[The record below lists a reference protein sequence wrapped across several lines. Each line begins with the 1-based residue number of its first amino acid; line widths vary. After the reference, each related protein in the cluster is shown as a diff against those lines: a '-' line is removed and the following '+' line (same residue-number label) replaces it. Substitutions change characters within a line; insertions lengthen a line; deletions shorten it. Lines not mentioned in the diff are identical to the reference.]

1 VPISEDAQAVV
12 AAILAVTRIMR
23 EGIPNAAKRIQARMK
38 LSIAR
43 CSIAYKTLIAQS
55 RPKPLLLQQYGF

>member
-23 EGIPNAAKRIQARMK
+23 EGIPNAAKNPG
-38 LSIAR
+38 
-43 CSIAYKTLIAQS
+43 AYEAEYRKMLDRVQNPHS
-55 RPKPLLLQQYGF
+55 PEPP